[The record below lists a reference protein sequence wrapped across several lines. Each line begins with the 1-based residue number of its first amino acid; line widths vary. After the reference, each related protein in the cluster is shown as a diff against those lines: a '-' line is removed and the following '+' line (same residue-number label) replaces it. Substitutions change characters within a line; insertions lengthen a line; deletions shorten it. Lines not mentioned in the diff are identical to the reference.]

1 MTPACP
7 TLTLA
12 DFQQAI
18 DSLDVPHSATLP
30 LYARRRVL
38 EAAGERCPL
47 CRQPYIRDVPR
58 SFSAPVIATCVH
70 PYLGGPL
77 TAENSFVCC
86 RRCQQSRASSDL
98 LTVPGLPEHL
108 RDQRARTL
116 LLSHNHL
123 VPLPSSASLPAYRE
137 ALGARHTMPRSRV
150 YAAQAD
156 DGICLLGVSARYG
169 DRQSKGLANLLA
181 RLAGKP
187 LTREKRR
194 AVYLLTDDDFRRVV
208 WQLIDA
214 NAWVVGVGR
223 RAELRDFL
231 DHWWLTSGSVS
242 ELRRGKAGGVVVPLP
257 ASATREV
264 GASAVRMRRLAE
276 RRRAAREQADLGREF
291 REASAAYESWMA
303 SRQSPTAFPID
314 PDEEM
319 AIVARYGAACRRWAE
334 AACSRQ
340 ETGRRTVANLATP

>member
-242 ELRRGKAGGVVVPLP
+242 ELRRRKVGGISVPSPVLEARP
-257 ASATREV
+257 VKPSTK
-264 GASAVRMRRLAE
+264 RMRRLAE
-276 RRRAAREQADLGREF
+276 RRKTDQERVAAEREYA
-291 REASAAYESWMA
+291 EANTAMEAMLSAR
-303 SRQSPTAFPID
+303 RQDKAFPTD
-314 PDEEM
+314 PEM
-319 AIVARYGAACRRWAE
+319 EAEVLARYGQASRRLNAAL
-334 AACSRQ
+334 
-340 ETGRRTVANLATP
+340 GY

>member
-38 EAAGERCPL
+38 EAAGEHCPL

-70 PYLGGPL
+70 PFLGGPL
-77 TAENSFVCC
+77 TIENAFVCC

-98 LTVPGLPEHL
+98 LTVAELPECL
-108 RDQRARTL
+108 REQRARTL

-123 VPLPSSASLPAYRE
+123 VPLPSSVSLPAYRE
-137 ALGARHTMPRSRV
+137 ALRARHAMPRSRV

-156 DGICLLGVSARYG
+156 DGICMLGVSSRYG
-169 DRQSKGLANLLA
+169 DKESKGLANLFAL
-181 RLAGKP
+181 LAGKP
-187 LTREKRR
+187 LAREKRR
-194 AVYLLTDDDFRRVV
+194 AIYLLSDHDFRRIV

-223 RAELRDFL
+223 RTELRDFL
-231 DHWWLTSGSVS
+231 DHWWLTSASVS
-242 ELRRGKAGGVVVPLP
+242 ELRRGKIGGV
-257 ASATREV
+257 SAPPPVLEARPVKPSTE
-264 GASAVRMRRLAE
+264 RMRRLAARRKAAQE
-276 RRRAAREQADLGREF
+276 RAEAEQEYEEANAAMEAMLSARRRQKAFPTDPEMEAEVLGRYAIAAR
-291 REASAAYESWMA
+291 
-303 SRQSPTAFPID
+303 
-314 PDEEM
+314 
-319 AIVARYGAACRRWAE
+319 RWSE
-334 AACSRQ
+334 KQ
-340 ETGRRTVANLATP
+340 GY

>member
-7 TLTLA
+7 TLTLS

-38 EAAGERCPL
+38 EAAGEHCPL

-58 SFSAPVIATCVH
+58 SFSAPVIATCAH
-70 PYLGGPL
+70 PFLGGPL
-77 TAENSFVCC
+77 TAENAFACC

-98 LTVPGLPEHL
+98 LTVSELPEHL
-108 RDQRARTL
+108 REQRARTL

-123 VPLPSSASLPAYRE
+123 VPLPSSVSLPAYRE
-137 ALGARHTMPRSRV
+137 ALQSRHAMPRSRV
-150 YAAQAD
+150 YAAQTD
-156 DGICLLGVSARYG
+156 DGICMLGVSSRYG
-169 DRQSKGLANLLA
+169 DKQSKGLANLLA

-187 LTREKRR
+187 LAREKRR

-223 RAELRDFL
+223 RTELRDSL
-231 DHWWLTSGSVS
+231 DHWWLTSASVS
-242 ELRRGKAGGVVVPLP
+242 ELRRGAVCGVSVPSPVLEARP
-257 ASATREV
+257 VKPSTE
-264 GASAVRMRRLAE
+264 RMRRLAARRKAAQE
-276 RRRAAREQADLGREF
+276 RAEAEREYEEANAAMEALLSARRRQK
-291 REASAAYESWMA
+291 
-303 SRQSPTAFPID
+303 AFPTD
-314 PDEEM
+314 PELE
-319 AIVARYGAACRRWAE
+319 VEVLARYGQASRRLNAALGY
-334 AACSRQ
+334 SPV
-340 ETGRRTVANLATP
+340 GI